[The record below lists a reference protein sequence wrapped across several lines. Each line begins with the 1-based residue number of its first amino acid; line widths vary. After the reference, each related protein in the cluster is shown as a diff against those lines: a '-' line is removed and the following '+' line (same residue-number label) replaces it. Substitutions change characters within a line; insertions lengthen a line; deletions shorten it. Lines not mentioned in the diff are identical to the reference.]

1 MIQINFPNIISFVRL
16 AVSPFFYILFLS
28 QNTELVN
35 LSCWLFILS
44 AITDTID
51 GWAARRFGIVTRWG
65 EFLDPLADKALTT
78 FAFIAFVQ
86 KDIIPLWMVIII
98 IIRDVIS
105 TTLRIVGL
113 VKKSPLQTSLSAK
126 VKTTFQMLFISYILI
141 LVYLKNNFA
150 PTILNPTTI
159 DNLIYSAFTYLLAL
173 IITTMALY
181 SLTGYVIRY
190 RNFIKKVKK
199 VEKIEKKLH

>member
-1 MIQINFPNIISFVRL
+1 MIQINFPNFISFIRL
-16 AVSPFFYILFLS
+16 AISPIFYLFFIS

-51 GWAARRFGIVTRWG
+51 GWAARKFGIVTRWG

-86 KDIIPLWMVIII
+86 KGIIPLWMVLII

-105 TTLRIVGL
+105 TWLRIVGL
-113 VKKSPLQTSLSAK
+113 VKQSPLQTSLSAK
-126 VKTTFQMLFISYILI
+126 IKTTFQMLFISYVLI

-150 PTILNPTTI
+150 PSILNPTAI
-159 DNLIYSAFTYLLAL
+159 DNLIYSTFTYLLAL
-173 IITTMALY
+173 IITFMALY
-181 SLTGYVIRY
+181 SLTGYVVRY
-190 RNFIKKVKK
+190 GNFIKKVKK
-199 VEKIEKKLH
+199 S